1 MCERGRGSEKKKFKF
16 TTKKIHNKCRIRK
29 RNPQKQHDKMDT
41 TTAATKNTSAAAA
54 AAVAAAAAATTKA
67 KQLDFKILVIKTY
80 TRPQRISMYTK
91 WTKQQQ

>member
-1 MCERGRGSEKKKFKF
+1 
-16 TTKKIHNKCRIRK
+16 
-29 RNPQKQHDKMDT
+29 MDT
-41 TTAATKNTSAAAA
+41 TTAATKNTSAA

-91 WTKQQQ
+91 